1 VAFELSASVLD
12 ASALLAMLH
21 AEPGADA
28 VEQAV
33 DRAAISTVNWSE
45 VCQRSHAQNVDTNG
59 LRAEVE
65 AVGLEIVQFTAAD
78 AERAADLWSPTRELG
93 LSLGDRACLALASRL
108 DRPALT
114 ADRSWLELDL
124 GVEIQA
130 IR

>member
-1 VAFELSASVLD
+1 VLD
-12 ASALLAMLH
+12 ASALLALLH
-21 AEPGADA
+21 AEPGAA
-28 VEQAV
+28 TVKEVV

-45 VCQRSHAQNVDTNG
+45 VCHRSLVRDAGTSG
-59 LRAEVE
+59 LRAGVQ
-65 AVGLEIVQFTAAD
+65 ALGLELVAFTAAD
-78 AERAADLWSPTRELG
+78 AERAADLWSPTRGLG

-108 DRPALT
+108 GRPALT